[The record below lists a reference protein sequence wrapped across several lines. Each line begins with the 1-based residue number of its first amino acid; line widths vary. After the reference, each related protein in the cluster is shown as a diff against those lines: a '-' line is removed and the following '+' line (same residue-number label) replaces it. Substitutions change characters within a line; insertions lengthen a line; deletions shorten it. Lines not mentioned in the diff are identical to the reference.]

1 MFWMFKRKPVVSPEA
16 WRVAF
21 LVAENDCLRA
31 TIVYKDDTIAALDSL
46 VLGKDATIAGL
57 RDRLDKRFR
66 RGARG
71 RFAKR
76 AP

>member
-1 MFWMFKRKPVVSPEA
+1 MIVVDPNKA
-16 WRVAF
+16 PR
-21 LVAENDCLRA
+21 
-31 TIVYKDDTIAALDSL
+31 VYKDDTIRSLDLL

-57 RDRLDKRFR
+57 RARLDARFH

-76 AP
+76 VP

>member
-1 MFWMFKRKPVVSPEA
+1 MWPFTRKPVSGPEA
-16 WRVAF
+16 GRIAF
-21 LVAENDCLRA
+21 LMAENDRLRA

-57 RDRLDKRFR
+57 RDRLDKRFH

-76 AP
+76 AS